1 VEFSGK
7 MPKKWNFG
15 FFFQKKFFFLLKSRN
30 FSKKN
35 KNFFNPILVV
45 PDLRVIGLDPVLY
58 CVKLTAYFKN
68 TSKASWNCRKN
79 KTVFIFNI

>member
-15 FFFQKKFFFLLKSRN
+15 IFFFLN
-30 FSKKN
+30 FFFSYNQEIKK
-35 KNFFNPILVV
+35 KKFNPILVV

-79 KTVFIFNI
+79 KTVFIDCNL